1 MHCILYGL
9 ICTESTNKGIIIYAM
24 LSAQS
29 QRANDTIPSALHGTS
44 LCLVNVVSEPVHIS
58 YDGNI
63 IYYNLQCVIKMNTL
77 CHFMTSI
84 YSNMILQKP
93 LCWTGLGDF
102 LEQKS

>member
-1 MHCILYGL
+1 MYRD
-9 ICTESTNKGIIIYAM
+9 KGIIIYAM

-29 QRANDTIPSALHGTS
+29 QRPNGTIPSALHGTS

-63 IYYNLQCVIKMNTL
+63 IYYNLQCVIKINTL

-84 YSNMILQKP
+84 YCNTKP